1 MRDRIL
7 EVGGHKQT
15 LSQWAG
21 KLGLDPNTVHQRLY
35 IGWTVEQ
42 ALGLAPNPGAVKK
55 QLNAEKA
62 ELARK
67 QRTTAREHEVRGVR
81 GTPAALARHFGVS
94 GARLYYHL
102 KAGRTAEEAIA
113 RLLNDEPQE
122 SIEAEVESMVR
133 EIIHQLTLQT
143 Y

>member
-67 QRTTAREHEVRGVR
+67 QRATAREHEVRGVR
-81 GTPAALARHFGVS
+81 GTPTALARHFGVNV
-94 GARLYYHL
+94 ARLYYHL